1 MHQIQLILHGNS
13 SPGKKPY
20 LFPIPG
26 DYVHLLRTYQVHL
39 GEHLQSLIQ
48 VDQQETPTIAVLN
61 SNSARDR
68 EFFRALRSDLIEL
81 TDQLEPVQATESST
95 DSLSMRDRTSLSF
108 ADQETLQQ
116 FVEWCEENHRTLIT
130 ILFDNDY
137 FNIT

>member
-13 SPGKKPY
+13 SPGRKPY

-26 DYVHLLRTYQVHL
+26 DYVHLLRTYRAHL

-48 VDQQETPTIAVLN
+48 VDQQETQTIAVLN
-61 SNSARDR
+61 STSARDR

-81 TDQLEPVQATESST
+81 TDQSEPVQASESSS
-95 DSLSMRDRTSLSF
+95 DSQVALDRSNFSSD
-108 ADQETLQQ
+108 DQETLQQ
-116 FVEWCEENHRTLIT
+116 FIEWCAENHRTLIT
-130 ILFDNDY
+130 ILFDNDF

>member
-26 DYVHLLRTYQVHL
+26 DYVHFLRTYKAHL

-48 VDQQETPTIAVLN
+48 LEQEAQTIAVLN
-61 SNSARDR
+61 STSTRDR
-68 EFFRALRSDLIEL
+68 EFFRALRYDLIEL
-81 TDQLEPVQATESST
+81 TDQLEPVQASESST
-95 DSLSMRDRTSLSF
+95 DSLSMRNRSSLSF

-116 FVEWCEENHRTLIT
+116 FIEWCEENHRTFIT
-130 ILFDNDY
+130 ILFDNDF

>member
-26 DYVHLLRTYQVHL
+26 DYVHLLRTYQIHL

-61 SNSARDR
+61 SNSTRDR

-81 TDQLEPVQATESST
+81 TDQSEPVQASESSS
-95 DSLSMRDRTSLSF
+95 DSQVALDRSNFSSD
-108 ADQETLQQ
+108 DQETLQQ
-116 FVEWCEENHRTLIT
+116 FIEWCAENHRTLIT
-130 ILFDNDY
+130 ILFDNDF

>member
-20 LFPIPG
+20 LFPISG
-26 DYVHLLRTYQVHL
+26 DYVHLLRTYKTHL

-48 VDQQETPTIAVLN
+48 VDQQESQTIAVLN
-61 SNSARDR
+61 STSTRDR

-81 TDQLEPVQATESST
+81 TELMDVVHASESSI
-95 DSLSMRDRTSLSF
+95 DSLSMRNRSSLSF

-116 FVEWCEENHRTLIT
+116 FIEWCEENHRTFIT
-130 ILFDNDY
+130 ILFDNDF